1 MTRQEKLNAM
11 AGVLPS
17 DVMETVNA
25 LCKLQDADDCVT
37 DILAWDGEG
46 GIEIAEDFFTNLASM
61 VLFML
66 KDRLMRYINDS
77 D

>member
-1 MTRQEKLNAM
+1 M

-25 LCKLQDADDCVT
+25 LCKLQDADDCIT
-37 DILAWDGEG
+37 DVLAWDGEDMEKQ
-46 GIEIAEDFFTNLASM
+46 IVEEHFTNLASM

-77 D
+77 E

>member
-1 MTRQEKLNAM
+1 M

-25 LCKLQDADDCVT
+25 LCKLQDADDCIT

-46 GIEIAEDFFTNLASM
+46 DIEIAEDFFTNLASM